1 LSGSSFE
8 IGPPLCDLC
17 DLLFKY
23 VFASSGLESVSE
35 RNAEFYVLNSVQRLR
50 LPLLIFVVVV
60 VSLLFGG
67 GIALYSF
74 VHGDACRQWLTRR
87 LNHSL
92 RVDGKLEPII
102 WSGMTFSSSGYS
114 GPGQAKSRIN
124 SLDASGISAHLNWPS
139 LLARTWDLDQVSVD
153 RANVYVGKPIA
164 SQGEQKHASSSSG
177 INLPHFFAFDFQI
190 DHITV
195 NQGNLHWSAGQN
207 QAGELLGT
215 KIVASRRGEDSW
227 DVSASGGKGHHAG
240 LPPVTLDSL
249 SASTGSKG
257 ITITQAR
264 LFGEG
269 GGTISLN
276 GFVALDANQISRI
289 HTEFSGVSI
298 NDFYPETLHLNGIAS
313 GNADYAGTIQRE
325 DAGAITGSLHIDKLR
340 MDWSVFLGKVGSF
353 IKISGMDDW
362 SLDSVDTQV
371 IYRDQHIE
379 FSHLVAKFQDQAK
392 IEGNGTIDSGQINAT
407 FSVGLSAAILK
418 WLPGV
423 QQKVFTEE
431 RDGLYWAPVQLTG
444 TPQNPKE
451 DLSKRI
457 SSALQESVGKELK
470 DQAKDALKSFLDLLK
485 H

>member
-1 LSGSSFE
+1 MQRVRLALV
-8 IGPPLCDLC
+8 I
-17 DLLFKY
+17 
-23 VFASSGLESVSE
+23 FAAV
-35 RNAEFYVLNSVQRLR
+35 
-50 LPLLIFVVVV
+50 I

-92 RVDGKLEPII
+92 RVDGKLEPIT
-102 WSGMTFSSSGYS
+102 WNGMTFSSSGYS
-114 GPGQAKSRIN
+114 GTGRAKSRIN
-124 SLDASGISAHLNWPS
+124 SLDASGISAHLNWPN
-139 LLARTWDLDQVSVD
+139 LLVRTWILDQVNVD
-153 RANVYVGKPIA
+153 KANVYLGKPNA
-164 SQGEQKHASSSSG
+164 NQAEQKHAGSTSG

-190 DHITV
+190 DHVMV

-215 KIVASRRGEDSW
+215 KVIATRRGEDSW
-227 DVSASGGKGHHAG
+227 DVSASSGKAHHAG

-276 GFVALDANQISRI
+276 GFVALDENQMSRI

-298 NDFYPETLHLNGIAS
+298 NDLYPETLHLNGIAS

-325 DAGAITGSLHIDKLR
+325 DAGAITGSLHVDKLR
-340 MDWSVFLGKVGSF
+340 VDWSVFLGKIGSF

-362 SLDSVDTQV
+362 ALDSVDTQV
-371 IYRDQHIE
+371 TYRNQHVE
-379 FSHLVAKFQDQAK
+379 FSHLVAKYQDQAR
-392 IEGNGTIDSGQINAT
+392 IEETELST
-407 FSVGLSAAILK
+407 PVKSTPHFHSV
-418 WLPGV
+418 
-423 QQKVFTEE
+423 F
-431 RDGLYWAPVQLTG
+431 
-444 TPQNPKE
+444 PQ
-451 DLSKRI
+451 R
-457 SSALQESVGKELK
+457 
-470 DQAKDALKSFLDLLK
+470 F
-485 H
+485 

>member
-1 LSGSSFE
+1 
-8 IGPPLCDLC
+8 
-17 DLLFKY
+17 
-23 VFASSGLESVSE
+23 
-35 RNAEFYVLNSVQRLR
+35 VQRLR
-50 LPLLIFVVVV
+50 LPLVVFAVV
-60 VSLLFGG
+60 MISLLVGG
-67 GIALYSF
+67 GIGLYSF

-92 RVDGKLEPII
+92 RVDGKLEPIT
-102 WSGMTFSSSGYS
+102 WNGMTLSSSGYS
-114 GPGQAKSRIN
+114 GKGQAKSRIN

-139 LLARTWDLDQVSVD
+139 LFGRTWELDQVNVD
-153 RANVYVGKPIA
+153 KANVYLGKPA
-164 SQGEQKHASSSSG
+164 ANQGEQKHVGSGSG
-177 INLPHFFAFDFQI
+177 IKLPNFFAFDFQI
-190 DHITV
+190 DHITI
-195 NQGNLHWSAGQN
+195 NQGNVHWSAGQK

-215 KIVASRRGEDSW
+215 KIVAARRGEDSW
-227 DVSASGGKGHHAG
+227 DVSASGGKAHHAG

-257 ITITQAR
+257 ITITQAK
-264 LFGEG
+264 LFGES

-276 GFVALDANQISRI
+276 GFVALDENQISRI
-289 HTEFSGVSI
+289 HTEFSGLSV
-298 NDFYPETLHLNGIAS
+298 NDLYPETLRLNGIAS
-313 GNADYAGTIQRE
+313 GNADYSGTIQRE
-325 DAGAITGSLHIDKLR
+325 DAGVITGSLHVDKLR

-362 SLDSVDTQV
+362 VLDSVDTQV

-379 FSHLVAKFQDQAK
+379 FSHLVAKYQDQAR
-392 IEGNGTIDSGQINAT
+392 IEGNGSIDSGQINAR
-407 FSVGLSAAILK
+407 FSVGLSAATLK

-423 QQKVFTEE
+423 QPKVFTEE

-457 SSALQESVGKELK
+457 SNALQESVGKEFK
-470 DQAKDALKSFLDLLK
+470 DQAKDAIKSFLDLLR